1 VVSIDWSEVR
11 LAVHAGGGAPASRRR
26 HPGRRSAT
34 ARVEA
39 LAAPAIPYYDLRVGS
54 ETLNGEP
61 VSDEQIQVWADEAE
75 RGYPVDQ
82 LRKRGRRPAGDGPGE
97 VVAVRMD
104 GTLLSELSARAEREH
119 VTRSEAIRAA
129 VRAWIDAA

>member
-1 VVSIDWSEVR
+1 
-11 LAVHAGGGAPASRRR
+11 
-26 HPGRRSAT
+26 
-34 ARVEA
+34 
-39 LAAPAIPYYDLRVGS
+39 
-54 ETLNGEP
+54 LNGEP

>member
-1 VVSIDWSEVR
+1 M
-11 LAVHAGGGAPASRRR
+11 
-26 HPGRRSAT
+26 
-34 ARVEA
+34 
-39 LAAPAIPYYDLRVGS
+39 
-54 ETLNGEP
+54 NGEP